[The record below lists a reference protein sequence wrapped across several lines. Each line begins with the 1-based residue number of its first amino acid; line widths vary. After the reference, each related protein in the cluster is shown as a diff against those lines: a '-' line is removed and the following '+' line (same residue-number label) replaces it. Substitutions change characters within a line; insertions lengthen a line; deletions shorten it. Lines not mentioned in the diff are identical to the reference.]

1 MAFHFSRRKFI
12 FKEEDHAGELNIVPY
27 LDIMMNLI
35 MFMLL
40 SMTGLASFG
49 VLNVAAPKYGPAAA
63 AMAPDQQENKKQL
76 MLTVLI
82 SDKGF
87 FVAGTGG
94 VLPGETAPTAPSAE
108 GQPTIARLANGEYDY
123 GALTAKMMAI
133 KQAFPDESKII
144 LGADSKVPYG
154 ILVKT
159 MDACRENA
167 GQMLFFDV
175 SLAAGM

>member
-1 MAFHFSRRKFI
+1 MAFHFSKRKLRP
-12 FKEEDHAGELNIVPY
+12 KEDEDTGELNIVPY

-49 VLNVAAPKYGPAAA
+49 VLNVAAPKYGPGASAAQPEQSEA
-63 AMAPDQQENKKQL
+63 KKPL

-82 SDKGF
+82 SEKGF
-87 FVAGTGG
+87 FVAGTGA
-94 VLPGETAPTAPSAE
+94 VLPGEAAPATPGE
-108 GQPTIARLANGEYDY
+108 GQPTIARLASGEYDY
-123 GALTAKMMAI
+123 AALTSKMTQI

-144 LGADSKVPYG
+144 LAADAKVPYSV
-154 ILVKT
+154 LVKT
-159 MDACRENA
+159 MDACREHA